1 MGFFRRIF
9 NSLKDDFRW
18 RRGSFMLTSAANFR
32 FFSMHPF
39 EIVGVIGKRRDPQVI
54 PTLRQLIEVL
64 RAHGRR
70 IRLDELTLPGLELPA
85 DVERLPRHELV
96 RCDLVIVVGGDGT
109 LLSAARDLA
118 PAGVPLL
125 GVNQGR
131 VGFMVDVQPGEMHEA
146 LAAIF
151 AGDYLREQRL
161 LLQTRL
167 IRDQGRGAARLAVN
181 DVVIRNQ
188 AAIRMLEFETWLDGE
203 FISQHRADGFIVASP
218 TGSTAYALSGGGP
231 VVHPGLDALTLVP
244 ICPHTLSDRPIVV
257 SSRQTVRIALR
268 GDPDTV
274 AMYTCDGQTAETL
287 RAGESFEVREADFR
301 LTLVHPKNY
310 SYFNILRNKLHWG
323 RGPAVGGELRN
334 NIK

>member
-1 MGFFRRIF
+1 
-9 NSLKDDFRW
+9 
-18 RRGSFMLTSAANFR
+18 
-32 FFSMHPF
+32 MHHF

-54 PTLRQLIEVL
+54 GTLLTLLDVL
-64 RAHGRR
+64 RALGRR
-70 IRLDELTLPGLELPA
+70 ICVEDATLHGHELAA
-85 DVERLPRHELV
+85 DIERLPRSEMS

-118 PAGVPLL
+118 PAGVALL
-125 GVNQGR
+125 GINQGR
-131 VGFMVDVQPGEMHEA
+131 LGFMVDVPPAEMREA
-146 LAAIF
+146 LEAIF
-151 AGDYLREQRL
+151 KGDYVREQRL
-161 LLQTRL
+161 LLSTRL
-167 IRDQGRGAARLAVN
+167 IREKRPQTSFLAVN

-257 SSRQTVRIALR
+257 SSRQTVRITLR
-268 GDPDTV
+268 GAPNTV

-287 RAGESFEVREADFR
+287 HAGESFEVREADFR
-301 LTLVHPKNY
+301 MNLVHPKNY
-310 SYFNILRNKLHWG
+310 SYFNILRNKLLWG
-323 RGPAVGGELRN
+323 RGPALNGRAPD
-334 NIK
+334 